1 MKHLPNIAG
10 ALLGLA
16 FLAFGI
22 NHFQPF
28 LTMPSGG
35 EAGPHTGSFFGSI
48 SKSGYLDFIKICEI
62 MGGLLVAIPKTR
74 NLGLLVLGPIVIN
87 IIAINVM
94 IKGHGAVFAPPV
106 IVISVLSAY
115 LLWVGRK
122 KFLGLMNC

>member
-22 NHFQPF
+22 NHFAPF
-28 LTMPSGG
+28 LTMPKGG
-35 EAGPHTGSFFGSI
+35 EAGPHTAAFFTSI
-48 SKSGYLDFIKICEI
+48 YKSGYLDFIKVFEI
-62 MGGLLVAIPKTR
+62 IGGLLVAIPKTR
-74 NLGLLVLGPIVIN
+74 NFGLLVLGPIVIN
-87 IIAINVM
+87 IIAINVI

-106 IVISVLSAY
+106 IIISVLSAY

-122 KFLGLMNC
+122 KFLGLTEC